1 MAVGGQKRE
10 IPQGGGTEFV
20 KKVGLFEAKV
30 IAINPSLEDYKEVL
44 GIELQEESKA
54 TEYLSVGTDGTSK
67 IRIDVWLQDVKNED
81 TKMKV
86 TFFLEDSKKENKD
99 RTKKQYINNVGISSW
114 ASSEDNLPSWFVK
127 RDYRVAYS
135 GEAEFVEFLRIWLG
149 GLDFMHEDTE
159 LMLEWKKVISGNLK
173 EWKDEID
180 GDWCQ
185 TVGVLATVKSVEK
198 DGEVKSYQSVYNRGF
213 FPGYSIKNMRMID
226 YNNPDIIRQLG
237 FKKSKDLKMHER
249 FVLNVTGEY
258 GCKVFY
264 TFRELSVYD
273 PEANLVES
281 DKVISEDGADF

>member
-10 IPQGGGTEFV
+10 NTGGSGVEFV
-20 KKVGLFEAKV
+20 KKVGIFEAKV
-30 IAINPSLEDYKEVL
+30 IAINPTPEDYKDLL
-44 GIELQEESKA
+44 GIDLPEESKA

-67 IRIDVWLQDVKNED
+67 IRVDVWLEDVKTSD
-81 TKMKV
+81 KFKV
-86 TFFLEDSKKENKD
+86 TFFMEDSKKENKD
-99 RTKKQYINNVGISSW
+99 RTKKQYINNIGISSW

-135 GEAEFVEFLRIWLG
+135 GEAEFVEFLRMWLG

-226 YNNPDIIRQLG
+226 YNNPEIIRQLG

-258 GCKVFY
+258 GCKDFY
-264 TFRELSVYD
+264 TFKELSVYD

>member
-10 IPQGGGTEFV
+10 NTGGSGVEFV
-20 KKVGLFEAKV
+20 KKVGIFEAKV
-30 IAINPSLEDYKEVL
+30 IAINPTPEDYKDLL
-44 GIELQEESKA
+44 GIDLPEESKA

-67 IRIDVWLQDVKNED
+67 IRVDVWLEDVKTAD
-81 TKMKV
+81 KFKV
-86 TFFLEDSKKENKD
+86 TFFMEDSKKENKD
-99 RTKKQYINNVGISSW
+99 RTKKQYINNIGISSW

-135 GEAEFVEFLRIWLG
+135 GEAEFVEFLRMWLG

-173 EWKDEID
+173 EWKDEIG

-198 DGEVKSYQSVYNRGF
+198 DGEVKSYQSIYNRGF
-213 FPGYSIKNMRMID
+213 FPGYYIKNMRMID

-258 GCKVFY
+258 GCKDFY

>member
-10 IPQGGGTEFV
+10 NTGGSGVEFV
-20 KKVGLFEAKV
+20 KKVGIFEAKV
-30 IAINPSLEDYKEVL
+30 IAINPTPEDYKDLL
-44 GIELQEESKA
+44 GIDLPEESKA

-67 IRIDVWLQDVKNED
+67 IRVDVWLEDVKTSD
-81 TKMKV
+81 KFKV
-86 TFFLEDSKKENKD
+86 TFFMEDSKKENKD
-99 RTKKQYINNVGISSW
+99 RTKKQYINNIGISSW

-135 GEAEFVEFLRIWLG
+135 GEAEFVEFLRMWLG

-198 DGEVKSYQSVYNRGF
+198 DGEVKSYQSIYNRGF

-258 GCKVFY
+258 GCKDFY

>member
-10 IPQGGGTEFV
+10 NTGGSNVDFV
-20 KKVGLFEAKV
+20 KKVGIFEAKV
-30 IAINPSLEDYKEVL
+30 IAINPTPEDYKDLL
-44 GIELQEESKA
+44 GIDLPEESKA

-67 IRIDVWLQDVKNED
+67 IRVDVWLEDVKTSD
-81 TKMKV
+81 KFKV
-86 TFFLEDSKKENKD
+86 TFFMEDSKKENKD
-99 RTKKQYINNVGISSW
+99 RTKKQYINNIGISSW

-135 GEAEFVEFLRIWLG
+135 GEAEFVEFLRMWLG

-258 GCKVFY
+258 GCKDFY
-264 TFRELSVYD
+264 TFKELSVYD

>member
-10 IPQGGGTEFV
+10 NTGGSGVEFV
-20 KKVGLFEAKV
+20 KKVGIFEARV
-30 IAINPSLEDYKEVL
+30 IAINPTPEDYKDLL
-44 GIELQEESKA
+44 GIDLPEESKA

-67 IRIDVWLQDVKNED
+67 IRVDVWLEDVKSAD
-81 TKMKV
+81 KFKV
-86 TFFLEDSKKENKD
+86 TFFMEDSKKENKD
-99 RTKKQYINNVGISSW
+99 RTKKQYINNIGISSW
-114 ASSEDNLPSWFVK
+114 ASSEENLPSWFVK

-135 GEAEFVEFLRIWLG
+135 GEAEFVEFLRMWLS

-173 EWKDEID
+173 EWKDEIG

-198 DGEVKSYQSVYNRGF
+198 DGEVKSYQSIYNRGF

-226 YNNPDIIRQLG
+226 YNNPDVIRQLG

-258 GCKVFY
+258 GCKDFY
-264 TFRELSVYD
+264 TFKELKEYD

-281 DKVISEDGADF
+281 DKVISTDGADF